1 MKSKKNIDRLFQE
14 RFKDFESAPNDQ
26 TWSVI
31 QVGLKDK
38 KERRVIPIWIKYSG
52 IAAAFLLGVFLLN
65 TLFEFNIESENN
77 IVIETKIL
85 DTKSKQKDSASVKN
99 KTKINFHKDYKV
111 VKNNL
116 QTPNDDQK
124 QNATFKKTKIVF
136 AKPLNQ
142 KIVSNNNRKSDQTVK
157 NENNSE
163 RKLNKDLLFN
173 DEIIGKNDYLPQN
186 ISVKK
191 NKNKMDIEKSDLVT
205 DKIISSKDIITNAE
219 TENELEA
226 ILKNKSNK
234 EIVIVNN
241 LENKWQITPNVA
253 AVFTNSNAVSIDPQF
268 AENTKTTNNKLSYGV
283 RLDYALNKKFTLRSG
298 INKIAVGYNTNNVTY
313 SSGLNTVSLANVK
326 LNNNNMFEIRS
337 SSGKTSLMTF
347 ERNLQKTNIGSINQS
362 MSYYEI
368 PLEISYSLLDKKI
381 GINIIGGVS
390 TLLLDSNKIALIS
403 SETNQQIGQA
413 NNLNSTIFS
422 SNIGIG
428 FNYQFIKSFQFNFEP
443 MVKYQLNT
451 FSNSSN
457 VTTPILI
464 GLYSGISYSF

>member
-31 QVGLKDK
+31 QARLEK
-38 KERRVIPIWIKYSG
+38 KKHKRVIPIWIKYSG
-52 IAAAFLLGVFLLN
+52 IAAAFLLGIFLLN
-65 TLFEFNIESENN
+65 TLYELNIATKNN

-85 DTKSKQKDSASVKN
+85 DTESKQKDSASVKN

-124 QNATFKKTKIVF
+124 QNATLKKIETIFTKALNKKTVV
-136 AKPLNQ
+136 A
-142 KIVSNNNRKSDQTVK
+142 SDRKSDPILK
-157 NENNSE
+157 NINNSE
-163 RKLNKDLLFN
+163 KQIHLDLIEN
-173 DEIIGKNDYLPQN
+173 DEILIKNDYLQRN
-186 ISVKK
+186 IVV
-191 NKNKMDIEKSDLVT
+191 EKSNLAL
-205 DKIISSKDIITNAE
+205 SKVIGSKEIITNAE

-234 EIVIVNN
+234 ETVVVNN

-268 AENTKTTNNKLSYGV
+268 SENSKTTNNKLSYGV
-283 RLDYALNKKFTLRSG
+283 RINYALNKKFTLRSG

-326 LNNNNMFEIRS
+326 LDNNSMFEIRS
-337 SSGKTSLMTF
+337 TDAETSLMTF

-390 TLLLDSNKIALIS
+390 TLLLNSNKIALIS

-413 NNLNSTIFS
+413 NNLNNTHFS

-428 FNYQFIKSFQFNFEP
+428 INYKFIKSFQFNFEP

-457 VTTPILI
+457 AITPIII